1 MEAPSIP
8 WEVFAFVLSTS
19 AALYSWFA
27 NRQSIIDRR
36 VAKLETLLST
46 LTERVSHLPTTR
58 DLTDLIRALERAT
71 GEVAALGQKV
81 DAAIHR
87 VDLHEEWLT
96 QESHR

>member
-1 MEAPSIP
+1 MQAPSIP

-19 AALYSWFA
+19 GVLYSWFT
-27 NRQSIIDRR
+27 NRQSVMDRR

-58 DLTDLIRALERAT
+58 DLTELIRALERNT
-71 GEVAALGQKV
+71 GEVAALAGKV

-96 QESHR
+96 QESAR